1 MCLSWY
7 KEGAETSATAS
18 STLVKNEQ
26 TGSRKLRSQ
35 AGAELGLQ
43 ERSLC
48 SAASAD
54 LAAGQLAAG
63 EALYSCSPGDFQ
75 GCGVLAAAISQL
87 VETLWRIERT
97 TSCGRLDEDLEDLET
112 QLRVVKAAAETC
124 APMRFMGAV
133 VADLLV
139 NKNIDVRDQWKRR
152 ERERVAATASKGA
165 AWGAGDACIPPR
177 VFPGLPVSPTPV
189 PLHYIQP
196 PLPSFYPSL
205 SHPTSPHP
213 TSPYPIPSCSTEMVP
228 FPSAQK
234 QCSLPDAVVG
244 GAAWQRAEGQTRWW
258 WFISATAWNAL
269 MRALHGSGL
278 GRARAACTVWVV
290 GFARC

>member
-7 KEGAETSATAS
+7 MEGAETSATAS
-18 STLVKNEQ
+18 STLVENEQ

-43 ERSLC
+43 ERSLF

-54 LAAGQLAAG
+54 RAAGQLAAG
-63 EALYSCSPGDFQ
+63 EALYSCSLGDLQ
-75 GCGVLAAAISQL
+75 GCGILGDAILQL

-97 TSCGRLDEDLEDLET
+97 TCCGRLDEDLEDLET

-133 VADLLV
+133 VEDLLV
-139 NKNIDVRDQWKRR
+139 NIDVRNNWKRR

-165 AWGAGDACIPPR
+165 AWGAGYACIPPQ
-177 VFPGLPVSPTPV
+177 VFSGLPVSPTPV

-205 SHPTSPHP
+205 SHLTSPHP
-213 TSPYPIPSCSTEMVP
+213 TSPYPIPSCSTETVP

-278 GRARAACTVWVV
+278 GRARAACTVWVE

>member
-7 KEGAETSATAS
+7 MEGAETSATAS
-18 STLVKNEQ
+18 STLVENEQ

-43 ERSLC
+43 ERSLF

-54 LAAGQLAAG
+54 RAAGQLAAG

-133 VADLLV
+133 VADFLV
-139 NKNIDVRDQWKRR
+139 NIDVRNDWKRR

-165 AWGAGDACIPPR
+165 AWGAGDACIPPQ

-213 TSPYPIPSCSTEMVP
+213 TSPYPIPSCSTETVP

>member
-7 KEGAETSATAS
+7 MEGAETPATAS
-18 STLVKNEQ
+18 STLVENEQ

-43 ERSLC
+43 ERSLF

-54 LAAGQLAAG
+54 RAAGQLAAG

-97 TSCGRLDEDLEDLET
+97 TSCGRLDEDLEDFET

-133 VADLLV
+133 VADFLV
-139 NKNIDVRDQWKRR
+139 NIDVRNDWKRR

-165 AWGAGDACIPPR
+165 AWGAGDACIPPQ

-213 TSPYPIPSCSTEMVP
+213 TSPYPIPSCSTETVP

>member
-1 MCLSWY
+1 MCLSCY
-7 KEGAETSATAS
+7 MEGAETSATAS
-18 STLVKNEQ
+18 STLVENEQ

-43 ERSLC
+43 ERSLF

-54 LAAGQLAAG
+54 RAAGQLAAG

-124 APMRFMGAV
+124 APMRFMGAA
-133 VADLLV
+133 VADFLV
-139 NKNIDVRDQWKRR
+139 NIDVRNDWKRR

-165 AWGAGDACIPPR
+165 AWGAGDACIPPQ
-177 VFPGLPVSPTPV
+177 VFPGLSVSPF
-189 PLHYIQP
+189 PLSLFHIQL
-196 PLPSFYPSL
+196 PLLTFSPLL
-205 SHPTSPHP
+205 SHPTTPHP
-213 TSPYPIPSCSTEMVP
+213 IPPYP
-228 FPSAQK
+228 FPSRDSNSAPFP
-234 QCSLPDAVVG
+234 SGDWSDAAAGRAAKWRG
-244 GAAWQRAEGQTRWW
+244 GKGRAGWW
-258 WFISATAWNAL
+258 WFVEASDWNAL
-269 MRALHGSGL
+269 MRALHGSGDVEWSL
-278 GRARAACTVWVV
+278 V
-290 GFARC
+290 GCM

>member
-7 KEGAETSATAS
+7 MEGAETSATAS
-18 STLVKNEQ
+18 STLVENEQ

-43 ERSLC
+43 ERSLF

-54 LAAGQLAAG
+54 RAAGQLAAG

-133 VADLLV
+133 VEDLLV
-139 NKNIDVRDQWKRR
+139 NIDVRNNWKRR

-165 AWGAGDACIPPR
+165 AWGAGDACIPPQ

-213 TSPYPIPSCSTEMVP
+213 TSPYPIPSCSTETVP

>member
-7 KEGAETSATAS
+7 MEGAETSATAS
-18 STLVKNEQ
+18 STLVENEQ

-43 ERSLC
+43 ERSLF

-54 LAAGQLAAG
+54 RAAGQLAAG

-133 VADLLV
+133 VADLSCCF
-139 NKNIDVRDQWKRR
+139 
-152 ERERVAATASKGA
+152 ASFS
-165 AWGAGDACIPPR
+165 I
-177 VFPGLPVSPTPV
+177 
-189 PLHYIQP
+189 
-196 PLPSFYPSL
+196 
-205 SHPTSPHP
+205 
-213 TSPYPIPSCSTEMVP
+213 
-228 FPSAQK
+228 
-234 QCSLPDAVVG
+234 
-244 GAAWQRAEGQTRWW
+244 
-258 WFISATAWNAL
+258 
-269 MRALHGSGL
+269 
-278 GRARAACTVWVV
+278 
-290 GFARC
+290 

>member
-7 KEGAETSATAS
+7 MEGAETSATAS
-18 STLVKNEQ
+18 STLVENEQ

-43 ERSLC
+43 ERSLF

-54 LAAGQLAAG
+54 RAAGQLAAG
-63 EALYSCSPGDFQ
+63 EALYSCSLGDLQ
-75 GCGVLAAAISQL
+75 GCGILGDAILQL

-97 TSCGRLDEDLEDLET
+97 TCCGRLDEDLEDLET

-133 VADLLV
+133 VADFLV
-139 NKNIDVRDQWKRR
+139 NIDVRNDWKRR

-165 AWGAGDACIPPR
+165 AWGAGDACIPPQ

-213 TSPYPIPSCSTEMVP
+213 TSPYPIPSCSTETVP

>member
-7 KEGAETSATAS
+7 MEGAETSATAS
-18 STLVKNEQ
+18 STLVENEQ

-43 ERSLC
+43 ERSLF

-54 LAAGQLAAG
+54 RAAGQLAAG
-63 EALYSCSPGDFQ
+63 EALYSCSPGDLQ

-133 VADLLV
+133 VADFLV
-139 NKNIDVRDQWKRR
+139 NIDVRNDWKRR

-165 AWGAGDACIPPR
+165 AWGAGDACIPPQ

-213 TSPYPIPSCSTEMVP
+213 TSPYPIPSCSTETVP

>member
-7 KEGAETSATAS
+7 MEGAETPATAS
-18 STLVKNEQ
+18 STLVENEQ
-26 TGSRKLRSQ
+26 AGSRKLRSQ
-35 AGAELGLQ
+35 AGAELGPQ
-43 ERSLC
+43 ERSLF

-54 LAAGQLAAG
+54 RAAGQLAAG

-133 VADLLV
+133 VADFLV
-139 NKNIDVRDQWKRR
+139 NIDVRNDWKRR

-165 AWGAGDACIPPR
+165 AWGAGDACIPPQ

-213 TSPYPIPSCSTEMVP
+213 TSPYPIPSCSTETVP

>member
-7 KEGAETSATAS
+7 MEGAETSATAS
-18 STLVKNEQ
+18 STLVENEQ

-43 ERSLC
+43 ERSLL

-54 LAAGQLAAG
+54 RAAGQLAAG
-63 EALYSCSPGDFQ
+63 EALYSCSPGDLQ

-133 VADLLV
+133 VADFLV
-139 NKNIDVRDQWKRR
+139 NIDVRNDWKRR

-165 AWGAGDACIPPR
+165 AWGAGDACIPPQ

-213 TSPYPIPSCSTEMVP
+213 TSPYPIPSCSTETVP